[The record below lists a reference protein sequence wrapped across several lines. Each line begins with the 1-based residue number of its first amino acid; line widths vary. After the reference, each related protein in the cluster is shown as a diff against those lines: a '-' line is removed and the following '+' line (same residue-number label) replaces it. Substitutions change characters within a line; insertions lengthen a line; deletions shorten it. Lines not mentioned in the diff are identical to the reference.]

1 MGDTYHNK
9 APDVNFP
16 DKEWGYLALEPTCFQ
31 FVGPDRE
38 PIDMSNTSQYLRAA
52 EIIRESGL
60 PNYRGA
66 LIPIKSGLKV
76 PAWEKYLQDYPDK
89 HILQY
94 IRFGFSLSLGS
105 ALGLR
110 NTSVKNHYSAM
121 QHPQAVEQYISNEIA
136 LGPCWVPFMIFPHH
150 ITIVLL
156 S

>member
-76 PAWEKYLQDYPDK
+76 PVWEKYLNILIDTRDNIVSIDYFCTSRV
-89 HILQY
+89 Y
-94 IRFGFSLSLGS
+94 RSSFLGS
-105 ALGLR
+105 YL
-110 NTSVKNHYSAM
+110 N
-121 QHPQAVEQYISNEIA
+121 
-136 LGPCWVPFMIFPHH
+136 
-150 ITIVLL
+150 IVHML
-156 S
+156 